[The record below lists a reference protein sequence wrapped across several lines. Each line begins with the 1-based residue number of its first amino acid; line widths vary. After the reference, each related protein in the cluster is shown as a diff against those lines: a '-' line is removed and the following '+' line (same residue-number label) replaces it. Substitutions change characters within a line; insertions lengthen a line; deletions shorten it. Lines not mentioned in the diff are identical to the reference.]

1 MSAKLT
7 LSIDESIIRDAK
19 EYAQKTGRSV
29 SQLVESYLKAI
40 TSPTRKKKSTLP
52 PHLKRWH
59 GAFKTEDTRDYK
71 EIVTEAIWEKYNS

>member
-1 MSAKLT
+1 MATKLT
-7 LSIDESIIRDAK
+7 LSIDESVIRDAK

-40 TSPTRKKKSTLP
+40 THPTKKKKSNLP

-59 GAFKTEDTRDYK
+59 GAFKIEDKRDYK
-71 EIVTEAIWEKYNS
+71 EIIAEAIWEKYNT

>member
-1 MSAKLT
+1 MATKLT
-7 LSIDESIIRDAK
+7 LSVDESVIRDAK

-40 TSPTRKKKSTLP
+40 THPTTKKKSKLP

-59 GAFKTEDTRDYK
+59 GAFKIEDERDYK
-71 EIVTEAIWEKYNS
+71 EMIAAAIGEKYNI

>member
-1 MSAKLT
+1 MSTKLT
-7 LSIDESIIRDAK
+7 LSIDESVIKDAK

-40 TSPTRKKKSTLP
+40 TSPSKKQKSKLP

-59 GAFKTEDTRDYK
+59 GAFKMEDERACQELMNET
-71 EIVTEAIWEKYNS
+71 IWEKYNP

>member
-1 MSAKLT
+1 MSTKLT
-7 LSIDESIIRDAK
+7 LSIDESVIRDAK

-40 TSPTRKKKSTLP
+40 TNPTKKKRSKLP

-59 GAFKTEDTRDYK
+59 GAFKMEDEKGYHELLNQT
-71 EIVTEAIWEKYNS
+71 IWEKYK